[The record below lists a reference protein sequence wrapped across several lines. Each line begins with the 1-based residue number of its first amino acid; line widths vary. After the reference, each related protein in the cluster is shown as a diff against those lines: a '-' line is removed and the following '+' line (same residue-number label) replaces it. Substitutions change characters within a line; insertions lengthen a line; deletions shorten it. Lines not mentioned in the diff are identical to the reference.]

1 MLWLRRKAG
10 EAITLPTLG
19 VEIVVL
25 AISGDTARIGIKA
38 PDEINIYRAEV
49 WRAIQRS
56 ESGSEE
62 TLTEE

>member
-10 EAITLPTLG
+10 ESITLPTLG

-25 AISGDTARIGIKA
+25 AINGDTARIGIKA
-38 PDEINIYRAEV
+38 PDEINIFRSEV